1 MGDDMKLNVG
11 VIYGGKSSEHDISV
25 STGREIINNLDSNK
39 YNIVKIYISNDID
52 NKWVLDLINNKLDIV
67 IIGLHGGIGENGSI
81 QGLLECLNI
90 PYIGSNVLGS
100 AIGMNKYITKKLLE
114 TSNIKTPKYVFIKNR
129 DKVDKNMFR
138 MLSYPLVIKPNEEG
152 SSVGVMI
159 VNNYRKLISGIKK
172 LKKLGYDILVEEY
185 IRGNEVSCGVIENG
199 NDIEVLDVLD
209 IKFNNLF
216 YDYDAKYNDDK
227 TYIDITSLDKD
238 IVSNIKDI
246 AKRVFISLNSKGY
259 ARIDMIVS
267 DKDIYVLEINTLPGM
282 TEHSLIPK
290 ELKFRDI
297 SYKEFLDNLIVNR
310 LG

>member
-1 MGDDMKLNVG
+1 MKLNVG
-11 VIYGGKSSEHDISV
+11 VIYGGKSCEHDISV

-90 PYIGSNVLGS
+90 PYIGSDVLGS

-114 TSNIKTPKYVFIKNR
+114 VSNIKTPKYVFIKNR

-138 MLSYPLVIKPNEEG
+138 MLCYPLVIKPNEEG

-185 IRGNEVSCGVIENG
+185 IKGNEVSCGVIENG

-209 IKFNNLF
+209 IKSNNLF

-227 TYIDITSLDKD
+227 TCIDITSLDKD

-259 ARIDMIVS
+259 ARIDLIVS

-290 ELKFRDI
+290 ELKLRDI

-310 LG
+310 LR

>member
-1 MGDDMKLNVG
+1 MKLNVG

-39 YNIVKIYISNDID
+39 YNIVKIYISNDMD
-52 NKWVLDLINNKLDIV
+52 NKWVLDLLNNKLDIV

-90 PYIGSNVLGS
+90 SYVGSDVLGS
-100 AIGMNKYITKKLLE
+100 AIGMNKYISKKLLE
-114 TSNIKTPKYVFIKNR
+114 GNNIKTPKYVFIKNR
-129 DKVDKNMFR
+129 GKVDKNMFR

-152 SSVGVMI
+152 SSVGVTI
-159 VNNYRKLISGIKK
+159 VNNYRKLINGIKK

-185 IRGNEVSCGVIENG
+185 ISGNEVSCGAVENG

-209 IKFNNLF
+209 IKSNNLF

-259 ARIDMIVS
+259 ARIDMIVR
-267 DKDIYVLEINTLPGM
+267 DNDIYVLEINTLPGM
-282 TEHSLIPK
+282 TNHSLIPK
-290 ELKFRDI
+290 ELKMKNID
-297 SYKEFLDNLIVNR
+297 YGEFLDNLIVNR
-310 LG
+310 LGKY

>member
-1 MGDDMKLNVG
+1 MKLNVG

-114 TSNIKTPKYVFIKNR
+114 VSNIKTPKYVFIKNR

-185 IRGNEVSCGVIENG
+185 IKGNEVSCGIIENG

-290 ELKFRDI
+290 ELKLRDI
-297 SYKEFLDNLIVNR
+297 SYKEFLDNLIINR

>member
-1 MGDDMKLNVG
+1 MKLNVG

-25 STGREIINNLDSNK
+25 STGREIIYNLDSNK
-39 YNIVKIYISNDID
+39 YNIVNIYISNDID

-90 PYIGSNVLGS
+90 PYIGSDVLGS

-114 TSNIKTPKYVFIKNR
+114 VSNIKTPKYVFIKNK

-185 IRGNEVSCGVIENG
+185 IKGNEVSCGVIENS

-209 IKFNNLF
+209 IKSNNLF

-290 ELKFRDI
+290 ELKLRDI
-297 SYKEFLDNLIVNR
+297 SYKEFLDNLIINR

>member
-114 TSNIKTPKYVFIKNR
+114 VSNIMTPKYVFIKNR
-129 DKVDKNMFR
+129 DKVDKSMFR
-138 MLSYPLVIKPNEEG
+138 MLNYPLVIKPNEEG

-185 IRGNEVSCGVIENG
+185 IKGNEVSCGVIENS

-209 IKFNNLF
+209 IKTNNLF

-290 ELKFRDI
+290 ELKLRDI

-310 LG
+310 LR